1 MSNAT
6 IIDLAARAEV
16 DLSTLLTGPLRQARV
31 VTLAAGRA
39 ETLSAAD
46 REHTVFVLE
55 GTGTATSGTTAVDLS
70 EGTAVT
76 LPLGGAMTISAGDR
90 PLRYFH
96 ASLMVPSADGE
107 AGAR

>member
-6 IIDLAARAEV
+6 IIDLTARGEV
-16 DLSTLLTGPLRQARV
+16 DLSALLTGPLRQARL
-31 VTLAAGRA
+31 VTLDADRTD
-39 ETLSAAD
+39 TLSAAD

-55 GTGTATSGTTAVDLS
+55 GAGTATSGTTAVELS

-76 LPLGGAMTISAGDR
+76 MPLGGTLTITAGPQ

-96 ASLMVPSADGE
+96 ASLMVPSAEG
-107 AGAR
+107 GSR